1 MKKTVSVAIGGRNF
15 ILDESAYN
23 ALGTYLD
30 TFRTGIRNS
39 GDSSSCP
46 EVMEELEMRIAD
58 LFWEKLKGR
67 EVVDLTIV
75 ESVTAQLGMPD
86 WTAARE
92 DNGGRRTREDRKN
105 HVRRYFRDTDSR
117 LIGGVCSG
125 LSIYLNV
132 DVVLI
137 RIIFVVALLLGS
149 AGFWIYVIIWL
160 IAPAARTAVQKC
172 ELRGIPATAENIRNF
187 SKTR

>member
-30 TFRTGIRNS
+30 SFRAGIRNS

-58 LFWEKLKGR
+58 LFAEKLKGR
-67 EVVDLTIV
+67 EVVDMSIAG
-75 ESVTAQLGMPD
+75 SVIEQLGMPD
-86 WTAARE
+86 WTISPE
-92 DNGGRRTREDRKN
+92 DNGGRQPKEDRKG
-105 HVRRYFRDTDSR
+105 HVRRFFRDTDNR

-125 LSIYLNV
+125 LSSYMNV

-172 ELRGIPATAENIRNF
+172 ELRGIPATAENIRRF